1 MDVDSQG
8 TTVDGNC
15 QMTGYERTGSLMK
28 RLRLRIYGKD
38 PSSVTLLF
46 HPTGP
51 GYMET
56 RWVFTIKVG

>member
-38 PSSVTLLF
+38 PSSVF
-46 HPTGP
+46 PSHRSWIYGNKM
-51 GYMET
+51 GFYN
-56 RWVFTIKVG
+56 